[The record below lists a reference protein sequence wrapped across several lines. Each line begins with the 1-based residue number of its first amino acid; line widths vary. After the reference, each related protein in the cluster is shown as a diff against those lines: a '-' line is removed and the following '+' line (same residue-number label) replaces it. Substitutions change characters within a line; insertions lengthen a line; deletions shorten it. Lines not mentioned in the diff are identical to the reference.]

1 MEVVTPSPGTILGSP
16 SLAGLLGPQ
25 PSTLFPPGC
34 TVAFSCQDTLVPHC
48 FLAVTGCQYFP
59 QETWLSE
66 RLLPQELPLAGPGTS
81 RQIGAS
87 PRLFVLTSVRQK
99 PGDGF
104 PVLQATKTEKQCR
117 AWGLRGVSH
126 GTICWKPSCQLS
138 CAQVLMVFLG
148 FIPNLHTNIDIV
160 SLRITNQMK
169 P

>member
-1 MEVVTPSPGTILGSP
+1 MQTSYKCPDWFPWMEVVTPSPGTILGSP

-87 PRLFVLTSVRQK
+87 PGYLFSLLSDRNLEMA
-99 PGDGF
+99 F
-104 PVLQATKTEKQCR
+104 PSCKQPKLRGERWGGQKQCR
-117 AWGLRGVSH
+117 AWGLQGSPM
-126 GTICWKPSCQLS
+126 GPY
-138 CAQVLMVFLG
+138 AG
-148 FIPNLHTNIDIV
+148 
-160 SLRITNQMK
+160 SLLVN
-169 P
+169 